1 MEASPRANLY
11 KQVRRKLQKSSSK
24 ASKTRSKPGPEAAAE
39 APNRTGCCH
48 SSCFGRQPASQA
60 AMEPNSKA
68 EKLST
73 SALPVEILA
82 GVPLVPDQ
90 AYTRSL
96 KDKRDAENRARSNH
110 GPSAEKPQPG
120 SCWQGLGRLCCC
132 RTV

>member
-96 KDKRDAENRARSNH
+96 KDKRDAENR
-110 GPSAEKPQPG
+110 EKPQPG

-132 RTV
+132 RN